1 MFGDCADCWY
11 GTNDGNL
18 NTHPVTIKDSQNTA
32 LYVLAVSN
40 VLTAPIFSNSRNF
53 EMEGD
58 TLEKHGI
65 KSLDP

>member
-1 MFGDCADCWY
+1 LQATQIVHFSAFIGKELVVDEM
-11 GTNDGNL
+11 
-18 NTHPVTIKDSQNTA
+18 KDVV
-32 LYVLAVSN
+32 VLAVSN

-58 TLEKHGI
+58 TPEKHGI